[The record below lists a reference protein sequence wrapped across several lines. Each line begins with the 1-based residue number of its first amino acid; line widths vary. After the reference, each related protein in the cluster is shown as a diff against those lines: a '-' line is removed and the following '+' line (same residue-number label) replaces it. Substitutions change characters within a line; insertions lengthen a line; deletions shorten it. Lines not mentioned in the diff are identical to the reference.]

1 MHHARR
7 VPCRPTVVKVAADL
21 PLKLRQLRDALGGVS
36 RPSLFLL
43 ALCGLVPAGC
53 SFELC
58 IDEDV
63 VREQLAE
70 AGSPIIGGEPDL
82 ENDATLALLLTNDD
96 GSRALCSA
104 SMIHRRGAVGYA
116 LTAAHCVQGT
126 VDDVLLTRDIAPC
139 LSGQPCG
146 VRYQPIDWRAHPGY
160 IEQYLR
166 NDVAVV
172 RFAIG
177 DAAAPPVV
185 PPAEADDGVVD
196 GDRIELS
203 GFGQIEPGASGTVPF
218 QTRRNHVTVEVAS
231 STEKL
236 LRVDASTGKTACFGD
251 SGGPAYASAPR
262 RVVGVASS
270 SDAECRF
277 FSHYQRVGAFMESFI
292 RPILLEECDDCSGGP
307 PDEGGAPAAP
317 PDEGPPGTAEGG
329 APSGAPPEDPA
340 PAAPP
345 PDAPGAGSDPGPD
358 PGTDA
363 GALEPGD
370 ACVPI
375 SLSCDASAT
384 VRGSAERAL
393 GWMLV
398 LSALFFMRRRPES
411 PAD

>member
-1 MHHARR
+1 
-7 VPCRPTVVKVAADL
+7 
-21 PLKLRQLRDALGGVS
+21 VS
-36 RPSLFLL
+36 RTSVCFL
-43 ALCGLVPAGC
+43 ALLGLVPMGC

-58 IDEDV
+58 IDEHV

-177 DAAAPPVV
+177 DAPAPPVV
-185 PPAEADDGVVD
+185 PPAEEDDGVVD
-196 GDRIELS
+196 GDPIELS
-203 GFGQIEPGASGTVPF
+203 GFGQVQPGASGTVPF
-218 QTRRNHVTVEVAS
+218 QTRRNHVHVTVAS
-231 STEKL
+231 STTKL
-236 LRVDASTGKTACFGD
+236 LRIDASTGKTACFGD
-251 SGGPAYASAPR
+251 SGGPAYASSPR

-277 FSHYQRVGAFMESFI
+277 FAHYQRVGAFMEGFI
-292 RPILLEECDDCSGGP
+292 RPILLEDCVDCGGAPEQGREPSGP
-307 PDEGGAPAAP
+307 PDEGQGGAGAHLP
-317 PDEGPPGTAEGG
+317 EGGGG
-329 APSGAPPEDPA
+329 APSAPPDSDPPEEA
-340 PAAPP
+340 TPSEPA
-345 PDAPGAGSDPGPD
+345 PDAPEPDEEPADPDSSG
-358 PGTDA
+358 
-363 GALEPGD
+363 E
-370 ACVPI
+370 ACVPV
-375 SLSCDASAT
+375 SLSCDLSGDLSRTLTGA
-384 VRGSAERAL
+384 AEPAA
-393 GWMLV
+393 GWLLV
-398 LSALFFMRRRPES
+398 LGALFMMRRRSEPFEDG
-411 PAD
+411 P